1 MKKVSLILATA
12 AVLATACKS
21 DKKEQETKDAYEA
34 DAASDTTAM
43 ADNDENWDKLFNG
56 QDLKGWKAFNADS
69 ISDQWQVE
77 DGVLA
82 FSPAEGDR
90 ESSENLISE
99 KTYTNF
105 ELSLEWKIS
114 EGGNSGIM
122 WGVQESE
129 DYSEPYLTGPE
140 IQILDYK
147 LHPDAKN
154 GEVRQAGAL
163 YDMMPPS
170 EDKTRNAGE
179 WNETVIRIN
188 HRTNKGS
195 VRLNGTLINEFPV
208 HGEEWSKMV
217 ENSKFKDWEDFG
229 KNREGHIALQDH
241 SDKVWFRNIKIK
253 ELE

>member
-1 MKKVSLILATA
+1 MKKTSLILVIA
-12 AVLATACKS
+12 AVMATACKS
-21 DKKEQETKDAYEA
+21 DKKEKDATQA
-34 DAASDTTAM
+34 DMSNDTTAT
-43 ADNDENWDKLFNG
+43 ASNEDQWKHLLDGDNLED
-56 QDLKGWKAFNADS
+56 WKAFNADS
-69 ISDQWQVE
+69 ISDQWQVK

-82 FSPAEGDR
+82 FTPAQGEREG
-90 ESSENLISE
+90 SENLITE
-99 KTYTNF
+99 NTYSNF

-122 WGVQESE
+122 WGVKEGE
-129 DYSEPYLTGPE
+129 EFSEPYLTGPE
-140 IQILDYK
+140 IQILDNK

-154 GEVRQAGAL
+154 GEDRQAGAL

-188 HRTNKGS
+188 HKTNKGS

-208 HGEEWSKMV
+208 HGEEWRKLV

-241 SDKVWFRNIKIK
+241 GNKVWFRNIKIK